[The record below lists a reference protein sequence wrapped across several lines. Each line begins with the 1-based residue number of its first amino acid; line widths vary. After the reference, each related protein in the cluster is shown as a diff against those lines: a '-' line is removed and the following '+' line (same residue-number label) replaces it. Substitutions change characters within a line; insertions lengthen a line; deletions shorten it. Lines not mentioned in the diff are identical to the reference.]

1 MREETRVKFDKIS
14 KSLSGKEVLV
24 AFSGGVDS
32 TVLAS
37 IAKDNASR
45 VVLLTIVSPTV
56 PESEVEDAMTI
67 AAELGLSHTV
77 KSVEWLETENLSENP
92 ENRCYICK
100 RELARLWIREAD
112 GLGIDMVIEGTTA
125 SETEGY
131 RPGLAALQETGV
143 ESPYLVDGITKNE
156 IREFANEKGLS
167 VADKPSGACL
177 ATRFPYGTTITK
189 ERLLMVSNVESA
201 VKELF
206 GVECVRAR
214 FHGDLVRIEVGQNEL
229 EHMFDAEDL
238 QRLHQI
244 AKESGFTY
252 VTLDIQGYRTGAM
265 DEKLAT

>member
-1 MREETRVKFDKIS
+1 MKDSTLAKFEAIKKI
-14 KSLSGKEVLV
+14 LTGKKVLV

-37 IAKDNASR
+37 IAKDSASH

-56 PESEVEDAMTI
+56 PESEVEDAMTL
-67 AAELGLSHTV
+67 AAELGLTHII

-100 RELARLWIREAD
+100 KELARLWLREAES
-112 GLGIDMVIEGTTA
+112 LGINIVIEGTTA

-143 ESPYLVDGITKNE
+143 ESPYLVDGVTKSE
-156 IREFANEKGLS
+156 IREYANEEGLS

-177 ATRFPYGTTITK
+177 ATRFPYGTTITR
-189 ERLLMVSNVESA
+189 ERLAMVSSVENA

-214 FHGDLVRIEVGQNEL
+214 FHGDLVRIEVGQDEL
-229 EHMFDAEDL
+229 ERMFDAEDL
-238 QRLHQI
+238 KSLHKI
-244 AKESGFTY
+244 AKDSGFTY
-252 VTLDIQGYRTGAM
+252 VTLDTKGYRTGAM
-265 DEKLAT
+265 DEGLSN